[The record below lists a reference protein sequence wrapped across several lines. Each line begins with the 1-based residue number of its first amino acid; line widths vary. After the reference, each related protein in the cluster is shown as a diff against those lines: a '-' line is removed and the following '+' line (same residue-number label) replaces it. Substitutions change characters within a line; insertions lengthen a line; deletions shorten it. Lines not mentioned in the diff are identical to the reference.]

1 MSTNIIIQG
10 LTLSDFTQ
18 LVSDTVRKEFNSFT
32 LPQPKTNTPK
42 YYTTKE
48 VASILGIAQITIHK
62 MKKRGVLT
70 GTYIGRSVRYSEDE
84 VKRLINLKSKGG
96 CDE

>member
-1 MSTNIIIQG
+1 
-10 LTLSDFTQ
+10 
-18 LVSDTVRKEFNSFT
+18 
-32 LPQPKTNTPK
+32 
-42 YYTTKE
+42 
-48 VASILGIAQITIHK
+48 

-96 CDE
+96 CNE

>member
-1 MSTNIIIQG
+1 MSRNIIIQG

-18 LVSDTVRKEFNSFT
+18 LVSDTVRKEFDSFT

-48 VASILGIAQITIHK
+48 VASILGIAEITIHK
-62 MKKRGVLT
+62 MKKRGILK
-70 GTYIGRSVRYSEDE
+70 GTYIGRSVRYSTDE
-84 VKRLINLKSKGG
+84 VTRLVNKKN
-96 CDE
+96 